1 MLNVIQA
8 NCRLQF
14 TAEDVEFILSVL
26 RPKGRPDAEHL
37 IALLGDEESRDL
49 ILDDE
54 ALFRAVL
61 EQSHCLR
68 VSTHF
73 YFYILVR
80 QVFRRSGLEDR
91 ALADYVAEVL
101 AQFSQIENTQC
112 RVRGR
117 RQPLEYCVDM
127 VAALHRVDETT
138 AFYIRTH
145 LGNQSLFLAGVF
157 PGRIRYR
164 AQRRGAPDLTYYEEL
179 GRSSYGL
186 ARHHRLAREYN
197 LAGIFDTLSEAFPT
211 TRRALNE
218 LGERLL
224 SFGEGDSAI
233 DSLIKSMME
242 QT

>member
-8 NCRLQF
+8 NCRVQF
-14 TAEDVEFILSVL
+14 TAQDVEFILDVL
-26 RPKGRPDAEHL
+26 RPKGRTDAEHL
-37 IALLGDEESRDL
+37 VALLGDEESRDL

-54 ALFRAVL
+54 AIFRAVL
-61 EQSHCLR
+61 ERPHCLR

-91 ALADYVAEVL
+91 SLADYVAEVL
-101 AQFSQIENTQC
+101 AQFSQIENTQY
-112 RVRGR
+112 RLRG
-117 RQPLEYCVDM
+117 QPEPLEYCVDM
-127 VAALHRVDETT
+127 VAALQKVDATT

-145 LGNQSLFLAGVF
+145 LANQSLFLTGVF
-157 PGRIRYR
+157 PERIRHR
-164 AQRRGAPDLTYYEEL
+164 ADRRGAPDLNYYEEL
-179 GRSSYGL
+179 GRSSYRL
-186 ARHHRLAREYN
+186 ACHHRLAREYN

-233 DSLIKSMME
+233 DSLLKDMMK
-242 QT
+242 